1 MLLQKIIYYKRDC
14 YELSIGADMDDFA
27 SIRSALQGDG
37 LPQYE
42 KIIYLKPASESAAAV
57 KASRRLIILTG

>member
-27 SIRSALQGDG
+27 SIRSALQEMD
-37 LPQYE
+37 YRNM
-42 KIIYLKPASESAAAV
+42 K
-57 KASRRLIILTG
+57 R